1 MSEIA
6 KVESRDEIV
15 EESRIEVEKS
25 ILVVLLALSD
35 QDGDVSLA
43 AQHVLISFGSYLSD
57 SCAELIEKEAGK
69 SNRRLHCGEFTSE
82 FVSRLTI
89 ANVDNND
96 GDNDNNLIG
105 NILDNCVTSLAS
117 HNRYIRG
124 QTSTIIGNDS
134 LLDTYKL

>member
-96 GDNDNNLIG
+96 NNLIG